1 MPASQGYATAA
12 MSESDRRLL
21 VMRIEPEARER
32 VAQALAHNFA
42 ADHIG
47 AEELEARLARVYG
60 AATPAELAAIVA
72 DLPEVASA
80 AALVPAEAP
89 AAQRIS
95 ALFSAQEQR
104 VTGVVPRRLEVR
116 GRLGYVELDLT
127 QATFEPGLTEIDVRA
142 FMGYVEIR
150 FPAGVRVE
158 SRGHALFGF
167 FSLKGGSGVE
177 PAPCVV
183 KITGRATF
191 GYAEFFVKRD
201 KKSLPPTSN
210 GAG

>member
-1 MPASQGYATAA
+1 MN
-12 MSESDRRLL
+12 ESDQRLL
-21 VMRIEPEARER
+21 AKRIEPQARER

-42 ADHIG
+42 ADDIN

-60 AATPAELAAIVA
+60 ATTPAELAAIIA
-72 DLPEVASA
+72 DLPEVVLASTA
-80 AALVPAEAP
+80 TASLAKIP

-104 VTGVVPRRLEVR
+104 MTGVVPRRLEVR

-127 QATFEPGLTEIDVRA
+127 QATFEPGLTEIDVHA

-158 SRGHALFGF
+158 SAGHALFGF
-167 FSLKGGSGVE
+167 FSLKGAAGEAPS
-177 PAPCVV
+177 PCVV

-191 GYAEFFVKRD
+191 GYAEFVARRD
-201 KKSLPPTSN
+201 KKALRPTSEPTD
-210 GAG
+210 